1 MKWYKENTFLV
12 MSKDMKYKD
21 SLETVGGLLEQAGL
35 SYSKIRF
42 YMQLSERIVILI
54 LSCFF
59 SEKQSVQVPCT
70 APFLLRY

>member
-1 MKWYKENTFLV
+1 MVKENTFLV

-42 YMQLSERIVILI
+42 YM
-54 LSCFF
+54 
-59 SEKQSVQVPCT
+59 
-70 APFLLRY
+70 

>member
-1 MKWYKENTFLV
+1 MYLFGAWTLRRAHPQNCYVGSERIQKVRQDMKWYKENTFLV

-42 YMQLSERIVILI
+42 
-54 LSCFF
+54 
-59 SEKQSVQVPCT
+59 PG
-70 APFLLRY
+70 